1 MKEKIKGKFIGYK
14 TCRLL
19 AVFLAFAMLITCI
32 PVTGM
37 HACG

>member
-1 MKEKIKGKFIGYK
+1 MKEKIEGKFTGYK

-32 PVTGM
+32 SVTGKN
-37 HACG
+37 ACG